1 MILDK
6 NNNLFITLIIV
17 INIILIFN
25 ACETNDIKA
34 NLGCT
39 DPNACNY
46 NPTADSD
53 NNSCFFESECEDCQG
68 NSIDT
73 DGDGIGDCDESEGC
87 TDPNACNFNPNVN
100 DDDGSC
106 EYPELGLDCDGNLPL
121 VINEVLYDPSNN
133 ALDGDANANGAYVHD
148 DDEFVELV
156 NNSSNSYDISG
167 FMFFD
172 SEGLDSNTP
181 AHVVPANTVLL
192 PGKAFVLFG
201 GGDINSFSGD
211 FGGATI
217 QVCSNQEL
225 NLNNSG
231 DVLTIQDS
239 NGNSLL
245 TFDVEPLSNNP
256 NESYTRNPDLTGDFI
271 QHNDITDVLF
281 SPGTKID
288 GSSF

>member
-1 MILDK
+1 MLAIIILQ
-6 NNNLFITLIIV
+6 LILII
-17 INIILIFN
+17 ILV
-25 ACETNDIKA
+25 
-34 NLGCT
+34 
-39 DPNACNY
+39 
-46 NPTADSD
+46 
-53 NNSCFFESECEDCQG
+53 FFESECEDCQG
-68 NSIDT
+68 NIIDT

-106 EYPELGLDCDGNLPL
+106 EYPEIGLDCDGNLPL

-156 NNSSNSYDISG
+156 NNSPNSYDISG

-172 SEGLDSNTP
+172 TEGLDSNTP
-181 AHVVPANTVLL
+181 AHVVPANTILL

-211 FGGATI
+211 FGGATV